1 MERDY
6 VNLTSR
12 FYREKVLESVRGAW
26 VALLVTF
33 GQFDM
38 RLAWVDL
45 DIAFRLRR
53 ISWYPIYIGYETT
66 SGGGFKSDFKI
77 GFHIW
82 YLHLDWF
89 YQIGFLSGSDTDLI
103 QATFRLDLAA
113 SVNGA
118 LESSGWLPNSTGKL
132 CLKRP
137 YIQTNCN
144 RNVSNLI
151 CFIMFVMILNPL
163 QALVLH
169 EMY

>member
-33 GQFDM
+33 GQLDM

-103 QATFRLDLAA
+103 QATFRLDLSA
-113 SVNGA
+113 S
-118 LESSGWLPNSTGKL
+118 
-132 CLKRP
+132 
-137 YIQTNCN
+137 
-144 RNVSNLI
+144 
-151 CFIMFVMILNPL
+151 LNP
-163 QALVLH
+163 ASYIERDAH
-169 EMY
+169 CMWFPHAWSIPGGRRYEFRGHR